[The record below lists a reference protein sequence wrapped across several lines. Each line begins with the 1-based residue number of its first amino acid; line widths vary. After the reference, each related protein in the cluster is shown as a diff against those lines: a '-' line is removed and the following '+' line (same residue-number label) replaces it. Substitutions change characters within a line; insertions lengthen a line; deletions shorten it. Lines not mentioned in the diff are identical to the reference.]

1 MVRCSRMKHR
11 AKRQFNA
18 IKHGPL
24 HVTGII
30 FISDLWEIL
39 GDSCLYTNKMDY
51 FWPVT
56 ITSSNPLYI
65 WCEEFLNDKSC
76 ATSMSSNNYAVQRHS
91 KTSQNMLSTQKLI
104 KELIIHLC
112 HKRISNPV
120 DKDSRLAC
128 LWNNFKFLN
137 CNWREFE
144 RFWRLCLKEC
154 RVIDFLC
161 KSDEI

>member
-1 MVRCSRMKHR
+1 MNFGMSKMPALSLKLQQNC
-11 AKRQFNA
+11 FA
-18 IKHGPL
+18 ILPIWRL
-24 HVTGII
+24 SLII
-30 FISDLWEIL
+30 
-39 GDSCLYTNKMDY
+39 
-51 FWPVT
+51 PVPCP
-56 ITSSNPLYI
+56 SLESKFQQ
-65 WCEEFLNDKSC
+65 FLNDKSC